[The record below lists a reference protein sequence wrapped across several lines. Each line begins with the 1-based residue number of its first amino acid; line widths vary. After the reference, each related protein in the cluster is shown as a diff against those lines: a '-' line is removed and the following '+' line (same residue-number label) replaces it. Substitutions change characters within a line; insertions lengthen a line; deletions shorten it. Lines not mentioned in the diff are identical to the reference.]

1 MNKLFI
7 AIILAYLSIKLLS
20 SWATKGLYE
29 DSLNMESGSHIS
41 NDMVDIN
48 VPVRINAFPLN
59 IFPPSSGVQFYRD
72 GIVFLSLTKNE
83 GKMLP
88 GHLSFGTV
96 QAYYAPIEDTTLGQ
110 HVVFSPTVSFPY
122 PCEALSFND
131 DFRSMYFTRKSERD
145 RREKIYHAELSSGK
159 AQKGWKMDTKPLYFC
174 TESSIYSHP
183 SVSVDG
189 SLMIFASDNPES
201 VGGMDLFIT
210 KKESGNW
217 TKPENLG
224 AIVNTKGN
232 ELFPFLDKENNLY
245 YSSNGHPGNGGYDIF
260 ISKFNGK
267 GWDRSVRFSKYFNT
281 NNDEV
286 AFTIDRKFEKSAF
299 FTRKKNNRNNE
310 TQLYRVSLNEK
321 LLTKDNTNLP
331 SVLYEMALAE
341 IDSGEIRIAAKRLEA
356 ERMKADS
363 IEAARL
369 NALRLESEKNKTE
382 KLRADS
388 ILLVNRKEAE
398 RLEAERI
405 KAAKLRADSIM
416 AARKEAER
424 LEAERIKAAR
434 LRDDSIMAA
443 RKEAERIEAE
453 RIKAAKLR
461 ADSIEAARLEE
472 NKKVN
477 PDIVIYKVQFLST
490 VKPKEKLDISV
501 DGKVYSPFEYF
512 YLGEYRYTIGEFSTL
527 EPAVELQNACRK
539 SGYPQAFVV
548 AFKNNVRSTDPGL
561 FK

>member
-7 AIILAYLSIKLLS
+7 SIILAYLVIKLFS

-29 DSLNMESGSHIS
+29 DNLNMESGSDIR
-41 NDMVDIN
+41 NDMVGFDI
-48 VPVRINAFPLN
+48 PVRINSFPLN

-83 GKMLP
+83 GKMLS

-96 QAYYAPIEDTTLGQ
+96 QAYYAPIKDTTLGQ
-110 HVVFSPTVSFPY
+110 HLVFSPTVSFPY
-122 PCEALSFND
+122 PCEALSFID
-131 DFRSMYFTRKSERD
+131 DFRSLYFTRKSERD
-145 RREKIYHAELSSGK
+145 SREKIYHAELLSSGNDK
-159 AQKGWKMDTKPLYFC
+159 KSWKLDTKPLYFC
-174 TESSIYSHP
+174 TEGSIYSHP
-183 SVSVDG
+183 AVSVDG
-189 SLMIFASDNPES
+189 SLMIFASDNPGS
-201 VGGMDLFIT
+201 AGGMDLFIT
-210 KKESGNW
+210 KKEGVNW

-224 AIVNTKGN
+224 IIVNTKGN
-232 ELFPFLDKENNLY
+232 ELSPFLDKENNLY
-245 YSSNGHPGNGGYDIF
+245 FSSNGHPGNSGYDIF

-267 GWDRSVRFSKYFNT
+267 GWDNAVRFSKYFNT
-281 NNDEV
+281 KNDEV

-299 FTRKKNNRNNE
+299 FTRRKNNRNNE
-310 TQLYRVSLNEK
+310 TQLYRVSLDEK
-321 LLTKDNTNLP
+321 LLTKENMNLP

-341 IDSGEIRIAAKRLEA
+341 IDSGEIRIAAKKLEA

-363 IEAARL
+363 IEALRMEAERIKAAKSRVDSIENARL
-369 NALRLESEKNKTE
+369 NNQRIEAERTKTA
-382 KLRADS
+382 KMKADS

-405 KAAKLRADSIM
+405 KTAKFRADSIM
-416 AARKEAER
+416 AAK
-424 LEAERIKAAR
+424 
-434 LRDDSIMAA
+434 
-443 RKEAERIEAE
+443 KEAERIEAA

-472 NKKVN
+472 NKKKN

-490 VKPKEKLDISV
+490 VKPKEEFNISV
-501 DGKVYSPFEYF
+501 DGKVYSPIEYY
-512 YLGEYRYTIGEFSTL
+512 YLGEYRYTIGEFSML

-548 AFKNNVRSTDPGL
+548 VFKNNVRSTDPGL

>member
-7 AIILAYLSIKLLS
+7 AIILAYLSIRLLS

-29 DSLNMESGSHIS
+29 DSLNMESGSDIS
-41 NDMVDIN
+41 NDTFGFN

-131 DFRSMYFTRKSERD
+131 DFKSMYFTRRSQRD
-145 RREKIYHAELSSGK
+145 SREKIYHAGLSSSGN
-159 AQKGWKMDTKPLYFC
+159 AQKGKGWKMDTKPLYFC
-174 TESSIYSHP
+174 TEGSIYSHP
-183 SVSVDG
+183 AVSVDG
-189 SLMIFASDNPES
+189 SLMIFASDNPGS
-201 VGGMDLFIT
+201 AGGMDLFIT
-210 KKESGNW
+210 KKEGVNW

-224 AIVNTKGN
+224 IIVNTKGN
-232 ELFPFLDKENNLY
+232 ELTPFLDKENNLY
-245 YSSNGHPGNGGYDIF
+245 YSSNGHPGNSGYDIY

-267 GWDRSVRFSKYFNT
+267 GWDSAVRFSKYFNT

-321 LLTKDNTNLP
+321 LLTNNITDLP

-341 IDSGEIRIAAKRLEA
+341 IDSGEIRIAAKKLEA

-363 IEAARL
+363 IEASRL

-388 ILLVNRKEAE
+388 ILLVNRKETE
-398 RLEAERI
+398 RIEAERI
-405 KAAKLRADSIM
+405 KVAK
-416 AARKEAER
+416 
-424 LEAERIKAAR
+424 

-461 ADSIEAARLEE
+461 ADSIELARLEE
-472 NKKVN
+472 NKKEN

-490 VKPKEKLDISV
+490 VKPKEKFDISV
-501 DGKVYSPFEYF
+501 DGKVYSPFEYY
-512 YLGEYRYTIGEFSTL
+512 YLGEYRYTIGEFSIL

-548 AFKNNVRSTDPGL
+548 AFRNNVRSTDPGL